1 MSDNM
6 DKAFDQAAA
15 FQKLWMDSLANMASV
30 WSQFSP
36 GSPPT
41 DEMRKM
47 RGGMLKVLADTW
59 DEYMRTPQFMEMM
72 KASLNGAVDLK
83 RMARDGMNRVHEQLE
98 NPSKEDIDGVLLAI
112 RHVERRLL
120 DRLEGLDD
128 RVANLNEKID
138 KVDQGIGKHEHILDD
153 RVANL
158 GEKVDKVDQRIARQE
173 HILDD
178 RVANLGE
185 KVDKVD
191 QRIAKQEHVLDD
203 RVANLNKKI
212 EKVDQRIAKQEHAIE
227 RRGQTSKPKAQKPPE
242 TTGAKHSPIK

>member
-6 DKAFDQAAA
+6 DRAFDQAAA
-15 FQKLWMDSLANMASV
+15 FQKLWMDSLANMTSI

-47 RGGMLKVLADTW
+47 RGGMLKVLAETW

-128 RVANLNEKID
+128 RVANLDEKID
-138 KVDQGIGKHEHILDD
+138 KVDQ
-153 RVANL
+153 
-158 GEKVDKVDQRIARQE
+158 Q
-173 HILDD
+173 
-178 RVANLGE
+178 
-185 KVDKVD
+185 
-191 QRIAKQEHVLDD
+191 IAKQ
-203 RVANLNKKI
+203 AN
-212 EKVDQRIAKQEHAIE
+212 AIE
-227 RRGQTSKPKAQKPPE
+227 RREQSSKTKAQKPAA
-242 TTGAKHSPIK
+242 TTDAND

>member
-1 MSDNM
+1 
-6 DKAFDQAAA
+6 
-15 FQKLWMDSLANMASV
+15 
-30 WSQFSP
+30 
-36 GSPPT
+36 
-41 DEMRKM
+41 MRKM
-47 RGGMLKVLADTW
+47 RGGMLKVLAETW

-138 KVDQGIGKHEHILDD
+138 KVDQGIAK
-153 RVANL
+153 
-158 GEKVDKVDQRIARQE
+158 QE
-173 HILDD
+173 HILGD

-212 EKVDQRIAKQEHAIE
+212 DKVDQRIAKQEHAIE
-227 RRGQTSKPKAQKPPE
+227 RRGETSKTNAQKPPA
-242 TTGAKHSPIK
+242 TTSAKHSPIK